1 MEGLTRDEMDAVL
14 FSICKEKLDLR
25 SKIESLKDSSWHKAE
40 EVAEEYKR
48 ELEVVE
54 SAWKKIVNMQPVR

>member
-14 FSICKEKLDLR
+14 ISIYKEKLDLR